1 MSGINEGS
9 VVDRLERELEDLILK
24 GEYGPGDR
32 IKENA
37 LATRFG
43 VSRAPVREACR
54 LLQRSGLV
62 DIVPNQGAYVHALSL
77 HEIVNLF
84 DIRGCLGRLAGA
96 QAAASING
104 QQLAQLRT
112 LMVEMDEASRDANAA
127 RYIELNIAFHAQLYE
142 ATGNARLAALDG
154 QMGKELRIYRRHGLA
169 FGGGLAVSNVEH
181 RAILAAIEQGDCAR
195 AGLELEKHILN
206 GRDRFIRAM
215 SATGQLVLNN
225 DVPTKPSR
233 RKAY

>member
-1 MSGINEGS
+1 MTEKNPDS

-37 LATRFG
+37 LAARFG

-62 DIVPNQGAYVHALSL
+62 DIVPNQGAFVRALSL

-84 DIRGCLGRLAGA
+84 DIRACLGRLAGE
-96 QAAASING
+96 QAAASINR

-112 LMVEMDEASRDANAA
+112 LMAEMDEASQDANAA
-127 RYIELNIAFHAQLYE
+127 RYIELNIAFHAQLYD

-169 FGGGLAVSNVEH
+169 FGGGLAVSNLEH
-181 RAILAAIEQGDCAR
+181 RTILAAVEQGDCAA
-195 AGLELEKHILN
+195 AGRELERHILN

-225 DVPTKPSR
+225 DVSAKPSR
-233 RKAY
+233 QRA

>member
-1 MSGINEGS
+1 MQGETQSS
-9 VVDRLERELEDLILK
+9 VVDRLERELEDLILR

-37 LATRFG
+37 LAARFG

-62 DIVPNQGAYVHALSL
+62 DIVPNQGVLVRHLSL

-84 DIRGCLGRLAGA
+84 DIRGSLARLAGE
-96 QAAASING
+96 QAAASIDR
-104 QQLAQLRT
+104 QQLERLRGLMAQ
-112 LMVEMDEASRDANAA
+112 MDAASRDADAA

-154 QMGKELRIYRRHGLA
+154 QLGKELRIYRRHGLE

-181 RAILAAIEQGDCAR
+181 RTILAAIERGDR
-195 AGLELEKHILN
+195 ELAGRELEKHILN

-215 SATGQLVLNN
+215 SATGKLVLN
-225 DVPTKPSR
+225 DQISPKT
-233 RKAY
+233 A